1 MNNTFPLILAPMAG
15 VTDKAFR
22 HMCKKHGA
30 DRLVTE
36 MVSAKAVC
44 FGDEKTAILAHI
56 DSGERPC
63 SLQLFGS
70 EPDIMAKAAVIC
82 AEKFTPDAIDVNMGC
97 PAPKIVNNG
106 DGSAVMKSPELAYEI
121 IARMRDALDGG
132 GFSDMPLTV
141 KMRSGFDSAHINAV
155 EVALMCEKGGAAE
168 VTVHGRTREQM
179 YAPPVNYD
187 VIRDVKSALSIPVI
201 ANGNVFSASDAL
213 YVREYTGCDGLMI
226 GRGSLGNP
234 FLFGEVKAVLSG
246 KEPPVI
252 TPQEWY
258 SDVAE
263 HMERLIADKGADKGA
278 LEARKHVAWYIRGI
292 PGAADL
298 RRRVNLAKGLSE
310 ILLIVGEAAAAL
322 PERKNLP
329 SDFHVGNVC

>member
-263 HMERLIADKGADKGA
+263 HMEPAYRRPKV
-278 LEARKHVAWYIRGI
+278 RIRVRSRREST
-292 PGAADL
+292 L
-298 RRRVNLAKGLSE
+298 RGT
-310 ILLIVGEAAAAL
+310 
-322 PERKNLP
+322 
-329 SDFHVGNVC
+329 

>member
-44 FGDEKTAILAHI
+44 FGDEKTALLAHI

-70 EPDIMAKAAVIC
+70 EPEIMAKAAVIC
-82 AEKFTPDAIDVNMGC
+82 AEKFSPDAIDVNMGC

-106 DGSAVMKSPELAYEI
+106 DGSAVMRSPELAYEI
-121 IARMRDALDGG
+121 VARMRDALDGG

-187 VIRDVKSALSIPVI
+187 VIRDVKSALSVPVI
-201 ANGNVFSASDAL
+201 ANGNIFSASDAL
-213 YVREYTGCDGLMI
+213 YIREYTGCDGLMI

-292 PGAADL
+292 PGAAEL
-298 RRRVNLAKGLSE
+298 RRRVNLAKGLPE

-322 PERKNLP
+322 HERKSLP